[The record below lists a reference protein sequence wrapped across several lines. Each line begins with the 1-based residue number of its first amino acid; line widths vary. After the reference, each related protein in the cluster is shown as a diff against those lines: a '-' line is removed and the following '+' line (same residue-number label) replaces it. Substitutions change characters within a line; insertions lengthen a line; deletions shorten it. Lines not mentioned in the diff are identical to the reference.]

1 MQHYLGRLGLKLNVL
16 FQSSERF
23 VEDDSKLSS
32 VNTMDGE
39 EDLLEDTV
47 FPLASLPAGHFASF
61 GWLNGSI
68 TSDNEQ
74 AD

>member
-23 VEDDSKLSS
+23 VDDDGKISS

-39 EDLLEDTV
+39 ENLLEDTI

-61 GWLNGSI
+61 GFHNGNI
-68 TSDNEQ
+68 ASDNEQ
-74 AD
+74 AG